1 MASSKYCGRARLRKE
16 GGWRWQARLIVAA
29 VTFAFANSQD
39 ISACC
44 SKAEGTC
51 RSVCEKMSLV
61 EITSDSTMREER
73 IQHIYKFCA
82 PQSIEFWICMNHTIQ
97 EIVTGMGWWGRGCCA
112 IGHSTSCR
120 HACAT
125 AKDASPLR
133 AACRQSDEIALFDC
147 VQSQQEAQWC
157 CSQADSLSC
166 YEACQKVLWRVGQAR
181 VELGARERAMEA
193 CERSPALLRCLQNMT
208 MSTVQVDTTKYLPCC
223 KGVANTKCQK
233 ACENVLSRT
242 GDINEITEALLQSCG
257 MPTLHKDMWQCFLLK
272 DSPPDTKDLIPH
284 AANKLY
290 CCRKAATIHCRNLC
304 FNAFNFDVEW
314 EHWKKFASE
323 CLGEPQ
329 EVELSECLEESE
341 SPCSLGCSG
350 LTYCSHLN
358 NHHTSLFRSCS
369 TVADLNSHLDVANL
383 ASGVVTI
390 SGHRLHLKTN
400 ATQLTTD
407 VWKTVFCAL
416 NVKPCT
422 PKGQTSLLCMADCMR
437 LVSGSVEWRRAPARV
452 SARMLCS
459 RLAPRS
465 DTAPCVSLRR
475 YMAPSTEPVPMSP
488 LQVITSTCGTLVCGV
503 GDLCVINRN
512 CLHGDHCNRYSC
524 VSGCLLGDRTSARV
538 PIGSHVRV
546 PMLNSGSADEVGGA
560 ASGTQK
566 ACFKVCRCTLNGLG
580 HCQPLPCV
588 SLDNC
593 RLHDKIVPHR
603 GKYYMECNQ
612 CVCTM
617 GERVCSRRACDGA
630 RAARARLPCGC
641 PPHYLPVYA
650 PGRTFPNLC
659 LARCAGATDAEIEFA
674 PRPAC
679 SGAEAGTG
687 AETGPCGRRHAC
699 LPARNVCLSR
709 LQTSC
714 PQHVCVNTTDCITQP
729 WSPVC
734 DTDGNTHENPCLLV
748 TRGSKF
754 AYWGP
759 CLNRCSKAGTVCGV
773 NGITYTS
780 ECAAWVEYVT
790 VDYVGPCLAVGPISD
805 LMEPKCTIDRI
816 VCPPLKNPK
825 CLGFTAPGACC
836 PKCGGALRILYS
848 KKQIDR
854 ALYGTNISASAI
866 NLNKIL
872 RALER
877 YVTITECT
885 LRGYVT
891 IEMEIFVSVESLLDN
906 PTDLQLSVCVLEAEK
921 LADLINRES
930 PLISTDLGLSA
941 LTYAIT
947 LHTYSN
953 SCVNGATI
961 SFVMTTVSYFTIYI
975 LR

>member
-1 MASSKYCGRARLRKE
+1 MAHNKYCGGVRLRKE

-29 VTFAFANSQD
+29 ITFAFANSQD

-61 EITSDSTMREER
+61 EISSDSTMREER

-97 EIVTGMGWWGRGCCA
+97 EIVTGMGWWGRGCCV

-147 VQSQQEAQWC
+147 VQSQEQAQSC

-208 MSTVQVDTTKYLPCC
+208 VSTVQVDTSKYLPCC
-223 KGVANTKCQK
+223 KGVSNVKCK
-233 ACENVLSRT
+233 TACEDVLSRT
-242 GDINEITEALLQSCG
+242 GDINEITEALFQSCG
-257 MPTLHKDMWQCFLLK
+257 MPTLHKDMWQCFLQK
-272 DSPPDTKDLIPH
+272 DAPPDTKDLLPH
-284 AANKLY
+284 AANKLH
-290 CCRKAATIHCRNLC
+290 CCRKATTIHCRNLC
-304 FNAFNFDVEW
+304 FNAFNFDVGW
-314 EHWKKFASE
+314 EHWKKFDSE
-323 CLGEPQ
+323 CLGEPL
-329 EVELSECLEESE
+329 EVELSECLEEIE
-341 SPCSLGCSG
+341 YPCSLGCSG

-358 NHHTSLFRSCS
+358 NHHTSLFRFCS
-369 TVADLNSHLDVANL
+369 TVADLNSHLEVAEQRAN
-383 ASGVVTI
+383 GVVTV
-390 SGHRLHLKTN
+390 SGYRLHLKKN
-400 ATQLTTD
+400 SSQLTTD
-407 VWKTVFCAL
+407 MWKTVTCAL

-422 PKGQTSLLCMADCMR
+422 PKGQSSRVCMADCVR
-437 LVSGSVEWRRAPARV
+437 LVAGSVEWRHAPAQL
-452 SARMLCS
+452 SAHALCA
-459 RLAPRS
+459 RLAPRAPS
-465 DTAPCVSLRR
+465 APCVPLRH
-475 YMAPSTEPVPMSP
+475 YAAPGTEIALMSP
-488 LQVITSTCGTLVCGV
+488 QEAVTSPCGGQVCGASE
-503 GDLCVINRN
+503 LCVINRN
-512 CLHGDHCNRYSC
+512 CIHGDHCKRYAC
-524 VSGCLLGDRTSARV
+524 EPGCRLGDRTSTVV

-546 PMLNSGSADEVGGA
+546 PMVGSGNTGEEGSGA
-560 ASGTQK
+560 QK
-566 ACFKVCRCTLNGLG
+566 ACFKVCRCTTKGLR
-580 HCQPLPCV
+580 HCQPLPCL

-593 RLHDKIVPHR
+593 RLHDKIVPH
-603 GKYYMECNQ
+603 GDKYYMECNQ

-617 GERVCSRRACDGA
+617 GERVCARRACGGT
-630 RAARARLPCGC
+630 RAVRPRLPCGC
-641 PPHYLPVYA
+641 PPHHLPVHA

-659 LARCAGATDAEIEFA
+659 LARCAGATDAVIEFA
-674 PRPAC
+674 PRPPC
-679 SGAEAGTG
+679 SGPDAG
-687 AETGPCGRRHAC
+687 ACGRRHAC

-714 PQHVCVNTTDCITQP
+714 PQHVCVNITDCSSQP
-729 WSPVC
+729 STPVC
-734 DTDGNTHENPCLLV
+734 DMDGKTHDNPCHLV
-748 TRGSKF
+748 MSGSKF

-759 CLNRCSKAGTVCGV
+759 CLNRCSKASVVCGV

-780 ECAAWVEYVT
+780 ECAAWAEYVT
-790 VDYVGPCLAVGPISD
+790 VDYMGPCLAVGPISD
-805 LMEPKCTIDRI
+805 FMEPKCTIDRI
-816 VCPPLKNPK
+816 TCLPLKNPK

-854 ALYGTNISASAI
+854 ALYGTNISATAI

-872 RALER
+872 KALER
-877 YVTITECT
+877 HVTIAECA
-885 LRGYVT
+885 LRGYLT
-891 IEMEIFVSVESLLDN
+891 IEMEIFVTIESLLDN

-930 PLISTDLGLSA
+930 ALMSTDLGLSA
-941 LTYAIT
+941 LTYALT
-947 LHTYSN
+947 VHTYSN
-953 SCVNGATI
+953 MGVNGASV
-961 SFVMTTVSYFTIYI
+961 SFVVTVVSYFTVYI